1 MLGEGAERMETEN
14 KRMTWIDAH
23 IHLDK
28 YEPDEREPLLQAA
41 FAAGTEAVVAVS
53 MDLASCEA
61 NRALAAAHPG
71 RIMPAYGYHPE
82 QPVPSEAEEAALFA
96 WIRERHAAGE
106 AFAIGEVGL
115 PYYTRSEV
123 EAGGGRFDEAPYLG
137 LLDRFAALAAELDRP
152 IVLHTVYED
161 AEKACEIMERHGVRR
176 AHFHWFKGPEA
187 AIARMIA
194 LGYYVSI
201 TPDVTYEPEIQELA
215 RHYPIELLMAE
226 TDGPWPHEGPYAGQ
240 QTSPAMAG
248 DAVRQIAAIKGL
260 DTADAAARLLANTRT
275 FYGMG

>member
-1 MLGEGAERMETEN
+1 MNGMAMEN
-14 KRMTWIDAH
+14 GSVGWIDAH
-23 IHLDK
+23 IHVDK
-28 YEPDEREPLLQAA
+28 YDPEEREPLLQAA

-53 MDLASCEA
+53 MNLASCEA
-61 NRALAAAHPG
+61 NRALAAAYPG

-82 QPVPSEAEEAALFA
+82 QPVPTAADEAALFA

-123 EAGGGRFDEAPYLG
+123 EAEGGRFDEAPYLG

-187 AIARMIA
+187 AIERMIA
-194 LGYYVSI
+194 RGYYVSI
-201 TPDVTYEPEIQELA
+201 TPDVAYEPEIRELA
-215 RHYPIELLMAE
+215 KRYPIELLMAE
-226 TDGPWPHEGPYAGQ
+226 TDGPWPHEGPYSGQ

-248 DAVRQIAAIKGL
+248 DVVREIAAIKGL
-260 DTADAAARLLANTRT
+260 AITDAAARLLRNTRT
-275 FYGMG
+275 FYQYRK